1 MMDYKKPKRYFE
13 KSGVVDPGASYYVP
27 LKNVTNMDNQD
38 IKTMVDLGR
47 YFSIFA
53 PRQSGKTTF
62 FEGFCHELEKET
74 TYMAILLSFQDY
86 KNLNSQRFYQ
96 LIQKDL
102 YKQLVNR
109 LADVDCPRLDAVRAY
124 LDTHNI
130 FDHICFRELFEELNR
145 MIKLKK
151 IVIFIDEFDGIPI
164 NELENFL
171 TTLRE
176 LYQRYKKRTDKALYS
191 VGLVGIRNITKLIV
205 GGVSPFNI
213 ADQVKLPPF
222 TLMNVRDLYA
232 QYTKETNQ
240 PFTEDAVKKVF
251 NETAGQPWLVNRIG
265 TLLTINIKPETTAP
279 ITEEDVEKAI
289 DILLYEENSHFD
301 NITEKAKQYKETFID
316 IVFDG
321 VEYIPGDD
329 EQSLLLTHGLIKAE
343 GKNIKVSNPIYKKRF
358 TKTFFRESGAIVDVS
373 VKGYFRPDGLLNM
386 GAVLSDFEEY
396 IIQIGVSAFYKSQ
409 KPYERTG
416 QFLLTAW
423 LYQFVEGKK
432 GELRYEVPSGLGR
445 MDILLTYRGHKY
457 IIETKINRSHGNRA
471 LNKAINQLCSK
482 YLLTE
487 RANEGYVVV
496 FDLKTM
502 VGELCTPQKHQ
513 AEGKEILSFN
523 IGIGR

>member
-1 MMDYKKPKRYFE
+1 MNYKKPKRMFE
-13 KSGVVDPGASYYVP
+13 DSGTVDPKMSYHVE
-27 LKNVTNMDNQD
+27 LENVTNTRRHD
-38 IKTMVDLGR
+38 IKTLVDLGR

-62 FEGFCHELEKET
+62 FEGFCSGLEKDPA
-74 TYMAILLSFQDY
+74 YVAILLSFQDH

-102 YKQLVNR
+102 YGQLINR
-109 LADVDCPRLDAVRAY
+109 LNAVNCPKLDAIRAY
-124 LDTHNI
+124 LDSCNLT
-130 FDHICFRELFEELNR
+130 DHICFRELFEKLNR
-145 MIKLKK
+145 IIEFKK
-151 IVIFIDEFDGIPI
+151 IVIFIDEFDGIPVS
-164 NELENFL
+164 ELENFL

-176 LYQRYKKRTDKALYS
+176 LYQRYKKQTDKALYS

-222 TLMNVRDLYA
+222 TLKNVRDLYA
-232 QYTKETNQ
+232 QYTEETNQ
-240 PFTEDAVKKVF
+240 SFTEDAVKKVYE
-251 NETAGQPWLVNRIG
+251 ETTGQPWLVNRLG
-265 TLLTINIKPETTAP
+265 TILTVDIKPETTDP
-279 ITEEDVEKAI
+279 ITADDVEKAT
-289 DILLYEENSHFD
+289 DILMYEENSHFD

-316 IVFDG
+316 IVFNG
-321 VEYIPGDD
+321 VEYIPGDE

-343 GKNIKVSNPIYKKRF
+343 GKNVRVSNPIYKKRF

-373 VKGYFRPDGLLNM
+373 VKGYFTHDGLLNM
-386 GAVLSDFEEY
+386 EAILSDFEEY
-396 IIQIGVSAFYKSQ
+396 IIQIGVNAFYKSQ
-409 KPYERTG
+409 KPYEKTG

-423 LYQFVEGKK
+423 LYQFVEGGK
-432 GELRYEVPSGLGR
+432 GELRYEVPSGVGR
-445 MDILLTYRGHKY
+445 MDILLIYQGHKY
-457 IIETKINRSHGNRA
+457 IIETKINRST
-471 LNKAINQLCSK
+471 LDKTVKKATDQLCSK

-502 VGELCTPQKHQ
+502 VGEVSAPQKRLV
-513 AEGKEILSFN
+513 EGKEILSFN